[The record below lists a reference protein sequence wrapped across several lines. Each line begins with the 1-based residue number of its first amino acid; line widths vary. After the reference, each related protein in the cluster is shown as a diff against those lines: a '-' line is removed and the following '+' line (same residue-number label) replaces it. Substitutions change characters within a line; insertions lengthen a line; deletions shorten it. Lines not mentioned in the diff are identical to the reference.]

1 MSDDQTKQIHSS
13 LQRGIKPEPDLSVSQ
28 WADRYRVLSPQSA
41 SAPGRWHTSRTPYLQ
56 EIMDCLS
63 ARSRIERIVFMKGAQ
78 LGGTEVGNN
87 WIGYMVH
94 QMPGPM
100 LAVSPS
106 VEMAKR
112 NSKQRIDPLIEH
124 VPELRELIRPPRSRD
139 SGNTMLSKKFPNGV
153 LVMTGLT
160 VRWACALCQ
169 LGIYF

>member
-1 MSDDQTKQIHSS
+1 MKLPTLNHSS
-13 LQRGIKPEPDLSVSQ
+13 TNTACYDGFEEIRATLQRGLKPNPLISLSQ

-41 SAPGRWHTSRTPYLQ
+41 STPGRWHTSRTPYLK

-63 ARSRIERIVFMKGAQ
+63 ATSRVERVVFMKGAQ

-87 WIGYMVH
+87 WIGYMAH

-112 NSKQRIDPLIEH
+112 NSRQRIDPLIEH
-124 VPELRELIRPPRSRD
+124 VPELKELIRPPRSR
-139 SGNTMLSKKFPNGV
+139 
-153 LVMTGLT
+153 
-160 VRWACALCQ
+160 ALLQ
-169 LGIYF
+169 FD